1 MKKINNTLI
10 FLISLL
16 SICFAVKDINIGAY
30 DRLIGSLSIVLILLI
45 PKIIGKIFKLEIS
58 NLLELIYIIFIF
70 VAQFLGSVVN
80 LYNII
85 WWYDLFVHFLSGILT
100 SVLALIMLNA
110 FKLDKNKIFNA
121 CFIIIFS
128 IFVAAFWE
136 FIEFSGDTFFN
147 MNVQHSIETGVKDT
161 ITDMLIATLG
171 SLIMFIF
178 YLSFKKEKIKQ
189 KLIK

>member
-1 MKKINNTLI
+1 MKKISNALI
-10 FLISLL
+10 FVISIL

-45 PKIIGKIFKLEIS
+45 PKIIRKIFKLEIS
-58 NLLELIYIIFIF
+58 DLLELIYIIFIF

-100 SVLALIMLNA
+100 SVLALIILNI

-171 SLIMFIF
+171 SLIMFIV
-178 YLSFKKEKIKQ
+178 YLIQTKKQ
-189 KLIK
+189 KLLIK